1 MLKHVGLR
9 LNWSVATSKKSF
21 HIRLGHIGTLR
32 PGCKSFLSH
41 FITAKFGQLIRDSE
55 ILSWYTDPTSKT
67 IVEKYVKETTAAA
80 TQKFKDEEIHSYQ
93 NWSRNSSLESRYG
106 KERLE
111 KLRDLKIKWDPK
123 GVFTKQLL

>member
-1 MLKHVGLR
+1 M
-9 LNWSVATSKKSF
+9 S
-21 HIRLGHIGTLR
+21 R
-32 PGCKSFLSH
+32 PGCKSFLNH
-41 FITAKFGQLIRDSE
+41 FIHAKFGQLISDSE
-55 ILSWYTDPTSKT
+55 ILSWYTDPASET
-67 IVEKYVKETTAAA
+67 IVEKYVQEATAAA
-80 TQKFKDEEIHSYQ
+80 IQKFKDEEIHSYQ